1 MSLADELLADL
12 EDDEEDMETEIK
24 TEEMEEMDIKPT
36 RLELE
41 MIPKGHSLEEVA
53 KLLSSSRLQNILT
66 QMEKFADK
74 PRKAQEL
81 VGPVEADPEYLLIVE
96 ANNIAADIDDELSIV
111 HKFAR
116 DVYTKRF
123 PELESLVVQP
133 LEYLMTAKE
142 LGNQLEN
149 VKNNET
155 LQQYLSQATIM
166 IVSVTAST
174 TQGKPLD
181 KGELEIVE
189 TSCSMAVELAEI
201 KAKIFEYVESRMAFI
216 APNLSAI
223 VGANIA
229 AKLLG
234 AAGGLRNLSK
244 MPANNISLLGQT
256 KRASTGFSTATM
268 LPHTGFVY
276 YSQIVQDVPPDLRR
290 KVARI
295 VGTKCTLA
303 ARVDSFHEASD
314 GHVGVEYKEDIEKKV
329 DKFLEPPPVKGIR
342 ALKAPMDAP
351 KKKRGG
357 RRVRQLKE
365 RYAVTELRKQ
375 ANRMAFGELADDE
388 YQSDLGATRGNIGKG
403 GVAGGGIRMAQV
415 DERTKVRISQTLKK
429 NMQKQ
434 QAVWGGMSSIGRKG
448 ATSGTASS
456 VAFTPVQ
463 GLEIVNP
470 LAAEKK
476 VDEGNAKYFSST
488 SGFRSV
494 KKSSTPMGPPLL
506 PSANGKS

>member
-12 EDDEEDMETEIK
+12 EDDEEMA
-24 TEEMEEMDIKPT
+24 EEVKEELEEMDIKPSK
-36 RLELE
+36 LELE
-41 MIPKGHSLEEVA
+41 MVPSTHTIHDVA
-53 KLLSSSRLQNILT
+53 RLINSDRLRSVMT
-66 QMEKFADK
+66 RMDEFAEK
-74 PRKAQEL
+74 PRKPQDL
-81 VGPVEADPEYLLIVE
+81 IGVVEADPEYLLIVE
-96 ANNIAADIDDELSIV
+96 ANNLAADIDHEMNTV
-111 HKFAR
+111 HKYAR

-142 LGNQLEN
+142 LKNELEN

-155 LQQYLSQATIM
+155 LLQYLTQATIM
-166 IVSVTAST
+166 VVSVTAST
-174 TQGKPLD
+174 TQGKPLN
-181 KGELEIVE
+181 KEELDIVE
-189 TSCSMAVELAEI
+189 SACDMAIELAET
-201 KAKIFEYVESRMAFI
+201 KRKIFEYVESRMAFI

-223 VGANIA
+223 IGANIA

-234 AAGGLRNLSK
+234 AAGGLTNLSK
-244 MPANNISLLGQT
+244 MPANNISLLGQQ
-256 KRASTGFSTATM
+256 KKVSTGFSTATQ
-268 LPHTGFVY
+268 LPHTGFIY

-290 KVARI
+290 KVARL

-303 ARVDSFHEASD
+303 ARVDSFHQSTD
-314 GHVGVEYKEDIEKKV
+314 GHVGLEYKEELEKKV
-329 DKFLEPPPVKGIR
+329 DKLVEPPPVKNIR

-357 RRVRQLKE
+357 RRVRQMKE

-375 ANRMAFGELADDE
+375 ANRMTFGELEDDS

-403 GVAGGGIRMAQV
+403 GIGGGIRMAQV

-429 NMQKQ
+429 NLQKQ
-434 QAVWGGMSSIGRKG
+434 QAVWGGMSSIGRKH
-448 ATSGTASS
+448 TSGTASS

-470 LAAEKK
+470 VAMEKK
-476 VDEGNAKYFSST
+476 VAEANAKYFSAT

-494 KKSSTPMGPPLL
+494 KKMDASYFSAKPLD
-506 PSANGKS
+506 GKS